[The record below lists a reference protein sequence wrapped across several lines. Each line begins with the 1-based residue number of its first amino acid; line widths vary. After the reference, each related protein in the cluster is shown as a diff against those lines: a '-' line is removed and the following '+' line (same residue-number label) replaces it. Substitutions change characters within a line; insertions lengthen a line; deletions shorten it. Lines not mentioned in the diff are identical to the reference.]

1 MFGSLHLLIFG
12 LWLWIFAGAS
22 VQAAIHVVIVSS
34 ERSEAYAVA
43 SQAVISELVRAGIS
57 KAEVLDILASEI
69 QEAGSL
75 NPRLFIALGS
85 ESANVMANLETRV
98 PVLCALLPR
107 ASFER
112 ALVANGRRA
121 SSQFSAV
128 FLDQPLGRQLDL
140 IQLALPQMRRVGVLW
155 GVESINQA
163 PVLKAKA
170 QARGM
175 ELVEATVGRDEVVFD
190 GLKTV
195 LDRSDVLLAIP
206 DPNIYNSSGIQNLL
220 LSSFRARI
228 PMVAFAPAYVRAG
241 ALMALHVTPLQ
252 IGQQV
257 GVMARGVLQG
267 KSLPPTPVYSQS
279 FNISVNEHV
288 ARSLGLKLDVEDL
301 QLRLR
306 MREATP

>member
-1 MFGSLHLLIFG
+1 MIRRLQLLIFS

-22 VQAAIHVVIVSS
+22 VQAAIQVVIVSS
-34 ERSEAYAVA
+34 ERSEAYAIA
-43 SQAVISELVRAGIS
+43 SQAVMTELERAGIS
-57 KAEVLDILASEI
+57 KTEVMDMLASEI

-75 NPRLFIALGS
+75 NPKLFIALGS
-85 ESANVMANLETRV
+85 EAANVMANLETRV
-98 PVLCALLPR
+98 PGLCALLPR

-140 IQLALPQMRRVGVLW
+140 IQLALPKMRRVGVLW

-163 PVLKAKA
+163 PALKTQA

-175 ELVEATVGRDEVVFD
+175 EFMEATVGRDEVVFD

-241 ALMALHVTPLQ
+241 ALMALHVTPTQ
-252 IGQQV
+252 NGQQV

-267 KSLPPTPVYSQS
+267 KSLPATPVYSQS

>member
-1 MFGSLHLLIFG
+1 MICG
-12 LWLWIFAGAS
+12 LWLWVFAGAS
-22 VQAAIHVVIVSS
+22 VQAAIQVVVVSS
-34 ERSEAYAVA
+34 ERSEAYATA
-43 SQAVISELVRAGIS
+43 SLAVMGELERAGVN
-57 KAEVLDILASEI
+57 KTDVMDLLASEI

-75 NPRLFIALGS
+75 NPKLFIALGS
-85 ESANVMANLETRV
+85 EAANVMANLATRV

-140 IQLALPQMRRVGVLW
+140 IQLAFPQKRRVGVLW

-163 PVLKAKA
+163 PALKAQA

-206 DPNIYNSSGIQNLL
+206 DPNIYNSNGIQNLL

-241 ALMALHVTPLQ
+241 ALMALHVTPSQ

-257 GVMARGVLQG
+257 GAMARGVLKG

-288 ARSLGLKLDVEDL
+288 ARSLALKIDVEDL
-301 QLRLR
+301 QSRLR
-306 MREATP
+306 TREVTQ

>member
-1 MFGSLHLLIFG
+1 MFGRLHLLICG

-22 VQAAIHVVIVSS
+22 VQAAIQVVIVSS
-34 ERSEAYAVA
+34 ERSEAYAAA
-43 SQAVISELVRAGIS
+43 SQAVMTELERDGIS
-57 KAEVLDILASEI
+57 KTEVMDMLASEI
-69 QEAGSL
+69 QEAASL
-75 NPRLFIALGS
+75 NPKLFIALGS
-85 ESANVMANLETRV
+85 EAANVMANLASRV

-140 IQLALPQMRRVGVLW
+140 IQLALPQKRRVGVLW
-155 GVESINQA
+155 GVESFNQA
-163 PVLKAKA
+163 PALKA
-170 QARGM
+170 QAKSRGM
-175 ELVEATVGRDEVVFD
+175 ELVEAAVGRDEVVFD

-206 DPNIYNSSGIQNLL
+206 DPNIYNSNGIQNLL

-241 ALMALHVTPLQ
+241 ALMALHVTPSQ
-252 IGQQV
+252 IGQQA
-257 GVMARGVLQG
+257 GAMARGVLQG
-267 KSLPPTPVYSQS
+267 KSLPPIPVYSQS
-279 FNISVNEHV
+279 FSISVNEHV
-288 ARSLGLKLDVEDL
+288 ARSLALKLDVEDL
-301 QLRLR
+301 QSRLR
-306 MREATP
+306 MRESTP